1 MENCK
6 IGIVECKEGFLR
18 SCIQGE
24 MHMNRLVLV
33 LAVVILVI
41 ALQKRLRL
49 IMSRVPCTLYEFS
62 VFSNT

>member
-1 MENCK
+1 
-6 IGIVECKEGFLR
+6 LR

-62 VFSNT
+62 VFSCT